1 MRFLTPIL
9 FFVAG
14 GWVWWHNSTATTSVV
29 SLPFMDLLT
38 DDIHQQGAY
47 SAYICFG
54 IGGWLFLW
62 DLVALLRKDRDRLG
76 G

>member
-9 FFVAG
+9 FFLAG
-14 GWVWWHNSTATTSVV
+14 GWVWWHNATATDSIVT
-29 SLPFMDLLT
+29 LPFMGALS
-38 DDIHQQGAY
+38 DDPREQGAY

-54 IGGWLFLW
+54 IGAWFLIW
-62 DLVALLRKDRDRLG
+62 DLVGLARKDRDRLG